1 MEAQTENQNILM
13 ACAECDALQTVPWV
27 AAGKKVRCER
37 CGSTLYHQPKGG
49 LNRPI
54 ALLLGALVLYIIANS
69 FPLVTLSVGGAT
81 QETSLIGTAWALY
94 NHDMKLVG
102 ILVFLTSLA
111 IPGMILFSNLYVLI
125 GIRLQRNFPGL
136 RQFLVLLSH
145 IHHWEM
151 ADVFVISVLVALVK
165 MSGMA
170 EVIID
175 AGLYALIGYILLGI
189 FASISID
196 VFVLWQRL
204 DRMHSQPMI
213 QAAADAKC

>member
-1 MEAQTENQNILM
+1 MLM
-13 ACAECDALQTVPWV
+13 ACTECDALQTVPWV
-27 AAGKKVRCER
+27 AGGEKVKCER
-37 CGSTLYHQPKGG
+37 CGSTLYHRPKGG
-49 LNRPI
+49 LDRPV

-111 IPGMILFSNLYVLI
+111 IPGMILFCNLYVLL
-125 GIRLQRNFPGL
+125 GIRAQRQFPGL
-136 RQFLVLLSH
+136 RQALVLLGH

-165 MSGMA
+165 MAGMA

-189 FASISID
+189 LASLSID
-196 VFVLWQRL
+196 MFVLWQRL
-204 DRMHSQPMI
+204 EHIQHQSPM
-213 QAAADAKC
+213 QLAADMN